1 MNSYS
6 DLTWRHLKQNKK
18 RTILTIIGIVLAISL
33 FSGIATFMFSMQQ
46 GLIDKK
52 RKENGNWEFEYC
64 NLNVDKVNKIKNN
77 FEVKDCSI
85 DTKMEELVL
94 KDKKDKLITLKKCDY
109 NSLNIVF
116 KVENL
121 EGRLPKNSSEI
132 IVGKNIKRLLKK
144 NIGDVITIGKKG
156 EVKDYKIVGFDKDLV
171 AGKYILAKTYLDS
184 SKLKKGELYDVSVNL
199 KEKKNK
205 KEIAK
210 KIGNILGATI
220 EWEGSGDKNTQKSYV
235 RCNQSLLQ
243 VMGQSVNKMFNV
255 AINTMLAIVIGIIIV
270 CTVAVIYNAF
280 NISVAER
287 INEFGILRSIGATPK
302 KIRRLVFKEAFI
314 MGSIAIPI
322 GILAGYLGIYTT
334 IYFLSKLKNFIFDS
348 TLNIRFYPQIIVVS
362 TILGII
368 TILLSVLGP
377 AISASRVSPIDAIK
391 NSSNIKK
398 EKYKR
403 RRAYLIKIIFGIEGA
418 VAYKNIRRN
427 NKRFL
432 ITIFSLVISV
442 VMFIT
447 FTSYINVFE
456 NTSQNIIED
465 INFHGAIFTQSKNA
479 RISNEFINELK
490 GRKDLKEVGTIID
503 DESSLCIEEKFIN
516 EKYYEKMGKEKP
528 KGVKIGDKRY
538 LNICGAKYCAWDNI
552 ALNEAKKY
560 IIDGKI
566 DENSLNNGGVLL
578 IDTNK
583 NTNKANNKKIIDR
596 VLNYKVGDEIK
607 IPKIKNI
614 LDNNA
619 VYNSSMMVNSK
630 NIDKEVIDAINNNR
644 FITVKV
650 VGILSR
656 DVFDLTSTGEQ
667 SSLIF
672 SKNGFSKEFGDYSI
686 NKLVFKYKD
695 KVARENI
702 QGYLEERCKELGL
715 NYMDVYSLTENMN
728 NVNRQISIFIYG
740 FITLITFIGIVNI
753 INTITIGLLL
763 RKSEFATMLSIGM
776 SRKQL
781 GKMIMLEGILH
792 GIIASIIG
800 SAISYGLFNMMLRAQ
815 NKYMDAPAEFPSS
828 IFIIG
833 CVGTIIVTLIASLIP
848 LRKLK
853 NMSIVENIRAKE

>member
-702 QGYLEERCKELGL
+702 QGYLEERCKELSL

-815 NKYMDAPAEFPSS
+815 SKYMDAHVKFPIS
-828 IFIIG
+828 IFIIA
-833 CVGTIIVTLIASLIP
+833 CIGTIVITLIASLIP
-848 LRKLK
+848 LRKIK

>member
-656 DVFDLTSTGEQ
+656 DVFELTSTGEQ